1 MSKYS
6 DVGGKIL
13 ACVGGKENVNS
24 FTHCVT
30 RLRFILKDKSAYSDD
45 EMKDIAGVLG
55 TQWAGEQL
63 QVIVGQTVEEIYDA
77 MCELGGFE
85 RMAGIDEN
93 LDAALEK
100 KPFSVKDIPGNMLR
114 ALSGCIFPLIP
125 ILIPAGLMLLLGSVL
140 GPNLLNI
147 LPADHDLIVLFNFVG
162 NAGMYFMPVFAAW
175 SAAKYFKTSA
185 PVAMFL
191 GAVLI
196 HPTLMEMVTDQTPFT
211 VYGIPMTLVTYSS
224 QFLPSI
230 VSVWIMSYVYAFFRK
245 HMPESLRY
253 AFLPL
258 LTMLVMLPV
267 ALCAVG
273 PLGSWMG
280 NLIGAFAAWLAEV
293 AGPVAIGFIGGLW
306 YFLVALGMDK
316 AILPIVL
323 QQFAQQ
329 GFDNL
334 FWCSAVFGTYAL
346 LGVAVASVFTQ
357 HGEKRSMA
365 VSNAVTLG
373 VGGVSEPT
381 IYTSLLPNKLNWIAL
396 FSGGFVG
403 GVIGGIFSCK
413 AWVLGTGNVLFA
425 TVFAGGDGSSLVPGI
440 LASAVAFG
448 LAFAISVLGN
458 RIAAKKTAQKVQ

>member
-6 DVGGKIL
+6 DIGEKVL
-13 ACVGGKENVNS
+13 ACVGGKDNVSS

-30 RLRFILKDKSAYSDD
+30 RLRFILKDKSAYD
-45 EMKDIAGVLG
+45 EAAMKGIAGVLG

-63 QVIVGQTVEEIYDA
+63 QVVIGQTVEEVYDA
-77 MCELGGFE
+77 MCELGDFK

-93 LDAALEK
+93 LDADLEK
-100 KPFSVKDIPGNMLR
+100 KPFSIKDIPGNMLH

-140 GPNLLNI
+140 GPNLLNL

-175 SAAKYFKTSA
+175 SAAKYFNTSA

-196 HPTLMEMVTDQTPFT
+196 HPTLMQIVADQTPFT
-211 VYGIPMTLVTYSS
+211 VYGIPMTPVTYSS

-230 VSVWIMSYVYAFFRK
+230 VSVWIMSYVYGFLRK

-258 LTMLVMLPV
+258 FTIMIMLPIS
-267 ALCAVG
+267 LCVIG

-293 AGPVAIGFIGGLW
+293 AGPIAIGLIGGLW

-316 AILPIVL
+316 AIVPIVL
-323 QQFAQQ
+323 QQFAQH

-357 HGEKRSMA
+357 RGEKRSMA

-381 IYTSLLPNKLNWIAL
+381 IYTSLLPNKLNWVAL

-403 GVIGGIFSCK
+403 GVIGGLFSCK
-413 AWVLGTGNVLFA
+413 AWVLGTGNALFA
-425 TVFAGGDGSSLVPGI
+425 TVFAGGDGTSLMPGI
-440 LASAVAFG
+440 IASAVAFG
-448 LAFAISVLGN
+448 LSFAISLIGS
-458 RIAAKKTAQKVQ
+458 RISQKKVIQKD